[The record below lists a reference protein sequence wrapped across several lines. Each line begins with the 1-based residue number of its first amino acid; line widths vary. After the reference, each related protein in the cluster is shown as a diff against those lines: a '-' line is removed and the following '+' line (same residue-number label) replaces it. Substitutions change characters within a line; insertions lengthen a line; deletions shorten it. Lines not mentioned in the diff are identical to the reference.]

1 MREAELRESISWMR
15 TITEQLLT
23 IYVELKLWEVDS
35 NQNTEFDGLWEMQH
49 LIGPLGKLD
58 CFLRKEILN

>member
-1 MREAELRESISWMR
+1 MRESISWMR
-15 TITEQLLT
+15 TISEQLLT

-35 NQNTEFDGLWEMQH
+35 NQNAEFDGLWEMQH
-49 LIGPLGKLD
+49 LIGLLGKLD